1 MLNFTLSHGG
11 ADDVFQAAKLRKLK
25 HKLQGPAIGVHDHSH
40 QFHNKRA
47 VAHWRKQR
55 LHLHLHAFELSVMIR
70 AVLFDAVKLKIV
82 QHKRGLQ
89 RDREK
94 EDGNA
99 CTSPS

>member
-11 ADDVFQAAKLRKLK
+11 ADDVFQAPKLRKLK
-25 HKLQGPAIGVHDHSH
+25 HKLQGPAFGIQDHSH
-40 QFHNKRA
+40 QFHYKRA

-70 AVLFDAVKLKIV
+70 AAKFDAVKLKIV

-89 RDREK
+89 PDK
-94 EDGNA
+94 EENSTA
-99 CTSPS
+99 CTSP